1 MTAQRISVKF
11 FVDDAAAVD
20 LPAFIPLFQRWIREG
35 LVEGVPIDVA
45 NYAHV
50 PNGPGIVLVGHEGDY
65 ALNMAEGR
73 PGLRYTHKREWPTD
87 DLADRIQLTLTR
99 GLAGVELLAQENLIS
114 LDSGRFQLA
123 FYDQLRLPSVARVK
137 EAVGVLFSEQYSVFS
152 EQYSVVSEQDD
163 GKRPLTLE
171 IELAQPLTAVAAP
184 ALAEV
189 A

>member
-1 MTAQRISVKF
+1 MTVQRISVKF
-11 FVDDAAAVD
+11 FVDDPAAVD

-65 ALNMAEGR
+65 ALNLAEGR
-73 PGLRYTHKREWPTD
+73 PGLRYTHKREWPTN
-87 DLADRIQLTLTR
+87 DLAGRIQLALAR
-99 GLAGVELLAQENLIS
+99 ALAGVELLAQEELVG
-114 LDSGRFQLA
+114 LDSGRLQLA
-123 FYDQLRLPSVARVK
+123 FYDQLRLPHTPENVARVK
-137 EAVGVLFSEQYSVFS
+137 EAVGAVFGGH
-152 EQYSVVSEQDD
+152 YSVVSEQDD

-171 IELAQPLTAVAAP
+171 IELAQPLVAAAAP
-184 ALAEV
+184 TLEV

>member
-1 MTAQRISVKF
+1 MMTAQRISVKF
-11 FVDDAAAVD
+11 FVDDPAAVD

-65 ALNMAEGR
+65 ALNLAEGR
-73 PGLRYTHKREWPTD
+73 PGLRYTHKREWPTA
-87 DLADRIQLTLTR
+87 DLSGRIQLTLAR
-99 GLAGVELLAQENLIS
+99 GLAGVELLAREELVS
-114 LDSGRFQLA
+114 LDTGRVQLA
-123 FYDQLRLPSVARVK
+123 FYDQLHLPHTPEGVARVQ
-137 EAVGVLFSEQYSVFS
+137 EAVESVFGD
-152 EQYSVVSEQDD
+152 QYSVVGEGNGD
-163 GKRPLTLE
+163 GRRPLTLE
-171 IELAQPLTAVAAP
+171 VELAHPLTAVAAP